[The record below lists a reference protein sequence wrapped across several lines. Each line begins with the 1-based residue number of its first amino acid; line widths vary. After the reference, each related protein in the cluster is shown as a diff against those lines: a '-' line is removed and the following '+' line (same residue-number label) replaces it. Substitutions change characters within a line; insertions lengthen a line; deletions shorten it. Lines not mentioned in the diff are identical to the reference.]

1 MKRTLIV
8 LAFLVLAAICFAG
21 RLALVGQQ
29 YYTVV
34 LDSDK
39 KYKNSTDI
47 IHYQDKKF
55 YFNSTNT
62 STDAVDYSGYA
73 SLWVIPTIG
82 SGTFDSCSVYGWLLD
97 QYGRRLMSDSLEIAT
112 AKTWASADTFNY
124 KLDTI
129 TGFDLS
135 HGILIRIRHQTTTAT
150 DSASVKL
157 GIWIEG
163 R

>member
-1 MKRTLIV
+1 MKRTLI
-8 LAFLVLAAICFAG
+8 LLGLLIAAVGIAG
-21 RLALVGQQ
+21 RLTLVGQQ

-34 LDSDK
+34 LDSGK
-39 KYKNSTDI
+39 LYKSGTDI
-47 IHYQDKKF
+47 IHYQDQKF

-62 STDAVDYSGYA
+62 STDAVDYSGFA

-82 SGTFDSCSVYGWLLD
+82 SGTFDSCSVYGWLID

-112 AKTWASADTFNY
+112 AKTWVSADTFNY

-129 TGFDLS
+129 DEFDLS

-157 GIWIEG
+157 GIWFEG